1 MLEDAVD
8 ESIAFQKAL
17 KQFLESVDPSYVK
30 KHPNLFVGFRGS
42 FGAKHVTPR
51 TLSARFLGNMVC
63 VEGIVTKMSL
73 VRPKVVRSVHFCPV
87 TNKSI
92 ERTYTDLTSLDAFP
106 SAAVYPTR
114 VKLICI
120 HIRIYYLVTALNIS
134 FKSAYY
140 TF

>member
-1 MLEDAVD
+1 MEDAVD
-8 ESIAFQKAL
+8 EIIAFQKAL
-17 KQFLESVDPSYVK
+17 KQFLETVDPLYVR

-73 VRPKVVRSVHFCPV
+73 VRPKVVRSVHYCPV
-87 TNKSI
+87 TDKVI

-114 VKLICI
+114 VNFDILY
-120 HIRIYYLVTALNIS
+120 IYR
-134 FKSAYY
+134 
-140 TF
+140 